1 MRGQAAGA
9 RRAFGLRRGVTVL
22 ALGVS
27 TLATVSAQGL
37 GSPAYAD
44 STPYEL
50 YCPHTPVGNFVF
62 NDVVTSGAI
71 TPPDPGAGETF
82 QLTDYQT
89 TLVIPSSLVG
99 AAAALGDTEM
109 SGTAITEV
117 HATGAS
123 PSAASQSTG
132 SFDVRIPSPI
142 PDQGMVVHVPTSAT
156 TVGPFTASGVNIALT
171 QDKRTRLTLEVS
183 GSALVFNCTAHRNHS
198 EPTGI
203 VRAAPYTTPIAPV
216 IAVATTPLVIT
227 TTALHDA
234 KVGQEYS
241 ATMTAVGGNP
251 PYIWKLAPGSAKLPQ
266 GLELNRRTGV
276 ITGKPN
282 HRDSGAFPFTVEVLD
297 KKTTTKPRTQD
308 VTTKALSI
316 TVS

>member
-1 MRGQAAGA
+1 M
-9 RRAFGLRRGVTVL
+9 L
-22 ALGVS
+22 AI
-27 TLATVSAQGL
+27 VSAPGL

-62 NDVVTSGAI
+62 NDVVTSGTM
-71 TPPDPGAGETF
+71 TPPDPGAGGTF

-89 TLVIPSSLVG
+89 TLVLPSSLVG
-99 AAAALGDTEM
+99 AAAALGDTDM
-109 SGTAITEV
+109 SGTSITQV

-123 PSAASQSTG
+123 PSAAPQSTG
-132 SFDVRIPSPI
+132 SFDVPIPSPV
-142 PDQGMVVHVPTSAT
+142 PDQGIVIHVPTSSA
-156 TVGPFTASGVNIALT
+156 TVGPFTASGENITLT

-183 GSALVFNCTAHRNHS
+183 GSALVLNCTAHRNHS

-203 VRAAPYTTPIAPV
+203 VRSAPYTPPIAPV
-216 IAVATTPLVIT
+216 IAVATTPLIIT
-227 TTALHDA
+227 TTGLHDA
-234 KVGQEYS
+234 TVGQEYS

-266 GLELNRRTGV
+266 GLKLNRRAGV
-276 ITGKPN
+276 IMGMPN
-282 HRDSGAFPFTVEVLD
+282 HRDAGTFTFTVEVLD